1 MKNEIVAGLDIG
13 SSSIKL
19 VIGQYKEEQGDDRLS
34 VIGAVSCPSAGI
46 GKGGLINSMEDV
58 VSSLSA
64 CLEKAERLVGL
75 PINSVWL
82 SFNNSKIK
90 YEKTKGVAIISKND
104 GEIDYS
110 DIERAIDSAKS
121 FPVPNN
127 YEIIDSIPIRYNIDS
142 QEDVKNPIGMNGVR
156 LEVEVLVVLALSGQI
171 NNLIKIVHRANL
183 DIAGILLSPLSLASS
198 FLSSKE
204 RELGSAVVDIGA
216 TTTSLAVYEDGNL
229 MHLAVLPIGSEY
241 ITSDIALGLKCPI
254 SLAEKIKINFGD
266 ADSEN
271 CEEDEEIDI
280 RPLLQNENVE
290 DLDFISKKYLFQ
302 IIEAR
307 VEEIFS
313 MVDDEFK
320 KINRSRILPV
330 GVFLSGG
337 GILIKNIQKIAKK
350 VLALPVTTTN
360 ISSLRIE
367 IDKAQSPEFFAA
379 LSLLVASQ
387 QEDGGREKRSN
398 FLKNSFKG
406 IIDGVGGFFKKIMPR

>member
-1 MKNEIVAGLDIG
+1 MKNDIIVGLDIG
-13 SSSIKL
+13 SSNIKL
-19 VIGQYKEEQGDDRLS
+19 IIGQNKGEYDDNRLS
-34 VIGAVSCPSAGI
+34 VIGAVSHPSAGV
-46 GKGGLINSMEDV
+46 GKGGMINSIEDL

-75 PINSVWL
+75 PISSVWL
-82 SFNNSKIK
+82 SFNNSKIR

-127 YEIIDSIPIRYNIDS
+127 YEIVDTIPVKYNIDS
-142 QEDVKNPIGMNGVR
+142 NEDVKSPIGMNGVR

-183 DIAGILLSPLSLASS
+183 DIDGLFLPALSLSS
-198 FLSSKE
+198 AFLSNKE
-204 RELGSAVVDIGA
+204 KELGSAVVDIGA

-229 MHLAVLPIGSEY
+229 LHLAVLPIGSEH

-254 SLAEKIKINFGD
+254 SLAEKIKIHFGD
-266 ADSEN
+266 ANSEDYTD
-271 CEEDEEIDI
+271 EDEIDI
-280 RPLLQNENVE
+280 SSLLKDENVD
-290 DLDFISKKYLFQ
+290 DLDIISGKYLSQ

-337 GILIKNIQKIAKK
+337 GISLKNIQKIAKK
-350 VLALPVTTTN
+350 TLALPVAN
-360 ISSLRIE
+360 ININPLKLEVDR
-367 IDKAQSPEFFAA
+367 AQCPEFFTA
-379 LSLLVASQ
+379 LSLIVSSQ
-387 QEDGGREKRSN
+387 QEGSKDKKSN
-398 FLKNSFKG
+398 FLKNNLGG
-406 IIDGVGGFFKKIMPR
+406 IVDNLGSFFKKIIPR

>member
-1 MKNEIVAGLDIG
+1 MKNDIVVGLDIG
-13 SSSIKL
+13 SNSIKL
-19 VIGQYKEEQGDDRLS
+19 VIGQHKGEYGDDRLS
-34 VIGAVSCPSAGI
+34 VIGAVSCPSSGI
-46 GKGGLINSMEDV
+46 GKGGMINSIEDV

-75 PINSVWL
+75 PISSVWL

-127 YEIIDSIPIRYNIDS
+127 YEIIDSIPIKYNIDS
-142 QEDVKNPIGMNGVR
+142 NEDVKSPIGMNGVR

-183 DIAGILLSPLSLASS
+183 DIDGLLLPPLSLSSS

-229 MHLAVLPIGSEY
+229 MHLAVLPIGSEH

-254 SLAEKIKINFGD
+254 SLAEKIKVNFGD
-266 ADSEN
+266 ADSESYE
-271 CEEDEEIDI
+271 EEDEIDI

-290 DLDFISKKYLFQ
+290 DLDFISKKYLSQ

-313 MVDDEFK
+313 MVDNELQ

-350 VLALPVTTTN
+350 VLALPVTTIN
-360 ISSLRIE
+360 INSLRLE
-367 IDKAQSPEFFAA
+367 IDKAQSPEFFTA
-379 LSLLVASQ
+379 LSLLTASQ
-387 QEDGGREKRSN
+387 QENNNKEKRVN
-398 FLKNSFKG
+398 FLKNNFKG
-406 IIDGVGGFFKKIMPR
+406 IVSGVSGFFKKIMPR

>member
-1 MKNEIVAGLDIG
+1 MKNDIVVGLDIG
-13 SSSIKL
+13 SSNIKL
-19 VIGQYKEEQGDDRLS
+19 VIGQNKGEYGDGRLS
-34 VIGAVSCPSAGI
+34 VIGAVSHPSAGV
-46 GKGGLINSMEDV
+46 GKGGMINSIEDV

-75 PINSVWL
+75 PISSVWL
-82 SFNNSKIK
+82 SFNNSKIR

-127 YEIIDSIPIRYNIDS
+127 YEIVDTIPVRYNIDS
-142 QEDVKNPIGMNGVR
+142 NEDVKSPIGMNGVR

-183 DIAGILLSPLSLASS
+183 DIDGLFLPSLSLSS
-198 FLSSKE
+198 AFLSNKE
-204 RELGSAVVDIGA
+204 KELGSAVVDIGS

-229 MHLAVLPIGSEY
+229 LHLAVLPIGSEH

-254 SLAEKIKINFGD
+254 SLAEKIKTHFGN
-266 ADSEN
+266 ADSEGYTD
-271 CEEDEEIDI
+271 EDEIDI
-280 RPLLQNENVE
+280 SSILKDENVD
-290 DLDFISKKYLFQ
+290 DLDIISSKYLSQ

-313 MVDDEFK
+313 MVDDELK

-337 GILIKNIQKIAKK
+337 GILLKNIQKIAKK
-350 VLALPVTTTN
+350 VLALPVAN
-360 ISSLRIE
+360 INTSCLKIE
-367 IDKAQSPEFFAA
+367 VDRAQSPEFFTA
-379 LSLLVASQ
+379 LSLLVSSR
-387 QEDGGREKRSN
+387 QEGNKEKRSN
-398 FLKNSFKG
+398 FLKNNLGG
-406 IIDGVGGFFKKIMPR
+406 IADSLGNFFKKIIPR